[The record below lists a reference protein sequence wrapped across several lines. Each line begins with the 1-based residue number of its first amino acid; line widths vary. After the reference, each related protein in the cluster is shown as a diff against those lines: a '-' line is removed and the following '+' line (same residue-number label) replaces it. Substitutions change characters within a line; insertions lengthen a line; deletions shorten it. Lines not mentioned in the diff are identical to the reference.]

1 MHVCLDGRTDG
12 CLPYTHDTS
21 VYVGSINIM
30 KITVYKQKNIC
41 IYLSISVCMCMSLQ
55 SQPTSGNRSRRD
67 SFSVPQIS
75 DKHFFNNLHCPVIL

>member
-1 MHVCLDGRTDG
+1 MYTCRYVTMHVCLDGRTDG

-41 IYLSISVCMCMSLQ
+41 IYLSIYLCVYVYVLTKPADFGQ
-55 SQPTSGNRSRRD
+55 QE
-67 SFSVPQIS
+67 
-75 DKHFFNNLHCPVIL
+75 

>member
-1 MHVCLDGRTDG
+1 MLGWTDG
-12 CLPYTHDTS
+12 WMFTVYTRYERIRGFYKHHENN
-21 VYVGSINIM
+21 SIN
-30 KITVYKQKNIC
+30 KKTYAS

>member
-1 MHVCLDGRTDG
+1 MLGWTDG
-12 CLPYTHDTS
+12 WMFTVYTR
-21 VYVGSINIM
+21 YERIRGSINIM
-30 KITVYKQKNIC
+30 KITVYKQKIIC